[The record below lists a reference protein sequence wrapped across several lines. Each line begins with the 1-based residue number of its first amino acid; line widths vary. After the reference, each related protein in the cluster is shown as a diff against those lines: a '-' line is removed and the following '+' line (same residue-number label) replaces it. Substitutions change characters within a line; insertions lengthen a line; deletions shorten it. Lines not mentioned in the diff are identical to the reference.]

1 MMVYTFDKFWK
12 QKVNVCLYI
21 WQALEI
27 IKANVGFSQQSLHY
41 INVVNLSHC
50 NWQLNEFLKY
60 TLMHLRY
67 DTLIYMIFNS
77 LNIEIFNYSWTIV
90 NDYDVLIMMPDDD
103 DEIFHYSEMV
113 TVCSSWTE
121 SQGACTTCC
130 PAHSSPDRRGRSS
143 WTSVVRGLSPWH
155 RYSSVTGWWGWGYR
169 RSSETRDKKDC
180 FSWIYVVQMR
190 SGHYVPDT
198 VVV

>member
-1 MMVYTFDKFWK
+1 MSGYTFDKFWK

-27 IKANVGFSQQSLHY
+27 IKANVGFSQQFLHY
-41 INVVNLSHC
+41 INVVHLSNC
-50 NWQLNEFLKY
+50 NWQWNEFLKY

-67 DTLIYMIFNS
+67 DTLIYMILNS
-77 LNIEIFNYSWTIV
+77 LNYLWTIV

-121 SQGACTTCC
+121 SQGACTTWC

-155 RYSSVTGWWGWGYR
+155 RYSSVTGWWGWGL
-169 RSSETRDKKDC
+169 
-180 FSWIYVVQMR
+180 
-190 SGHYVPDT
+190 
-198 VVV
+198 

>member
-1 MMVYTFDKFWK
+1 MSGYTFDKFWK

-21 WQALEI
+21 WQALHGNN
-27 IKANVGFSQQSLHY
+27 KSKCGFFTAVSSLHQCCAF
-41 INVVNLSHC
+41 IKL
-50 NWQLNEFLKY
+50 QLAVEWIFKIHFI
-60 TLMHLRY
+60 MHLRY
-67 DTLIYMIFNS
+67 DTLIYLIFNS

-103 DEIFHYSEMV
+103 DEIFHYPGMV

-130 PAHSSPDRRGRSS
+130 PAHSSPHRRGRSS

-155 RYSSVTGWWGWGYR
+155 RYSSVTGWWGWGL
-169 RSSETRDKKDC
+169 
-180 FSWIYVVQMR
+180 
-190 SGHYVPDT
+190 
-198 VVV
+198 

>member
-1 MMVYTFDKFWK
+1 MCAYTFDKL
-12 QKVNVCLYI
+12 CM
-21 WQALEI
+21 ET

-60 TLMHLRY
+60 TLLCILRY

-103 DEIFHYSEMV
+103 DEIFHYPGMV

-155 RYSSVTGWWGWGYR
+155 RYSSVTGWWGWGL
-169 RSSETRDKKDC
+169 
-180 FSWIYVVQMR
+180 
-190 SGHYVPDT
+190 
-198 VVV
+198 

>member
-1 MMVYTFDKFWK
+1 MILWF
-12 QKVNVCLYI
+12 I
-21 WQALEI
+21 
-27 IKANVGFSQQSLHY
+27 S
-41 INVVNLSHC
+41 
-50 NWQLNEFLKY
+50 FL
-60 TLMHLRY
+60 
-67 DTLIYMIFNS
+67 IAS

-121 SQGACTTCC
+121 SQGACTTWC

-143 WTSVVRGLSPWH
+143 WTSVVQGLSPWH

-198 VVV
+198 VVDIGEGEGSVKQRQQGLYLLDIYGAPGPR